1 MTLLTAVVIGATLFL
16 AYSNGANDNF
26 KGVATLLGSR
36 VVNYRTALAWATVTT
51 FLGSLSAAFL
61 ASELITVFTG
71 SGLVPDQLIA
81 APEFMAAV
89 VLGAGLTVFT
99 ATLLGLPISTTHS
112 LLGALLG
119 SALAGHSGGINLA
132 TLNGNFLYPLLASP
146 LIAMAL
152 VGFLHPLV
160 LQLARLRPRAGR
172 GIMPHLSGAMAAV
185 GASLPRASAGSEVQP
200 SPAGSRGGDPS
211 PPSGGTRRFAAHDV
225 LHLMSAGAVSFA
237 RGLNDTPKIVAI
249 LLGAQA
255 LNLQPSVLLVALL
268 MAAGGILQARKIA
281 RTMSFRITA
290 LNRTEGAF
298 VNLVT
303 STLVIFAS
311 RWGVPVST
319 THVSCGSLFGLGL
332 VKGSLN
338 WGVLGGIFSAWVSTV
353 PIGLALSYGAYT
365 VLVVLR

>member
-1 MTLLTAVVIGATLFL
+1 
-16 AYSNGANDNF
+16 
-26 KGVATLLGSR
+26 
-36 VVNYRTALAWATVTT
+36 
-51 FLGSLSAAFL
+51 
-61 ASELITVFTG
+61 
-71 SGLVPDQLIA
+71 
-81 APEFMAAV
+81 
-89 VLGAGLTVFT
+89 
-99 ATLLGLPISTTHS
+99 
-112 LLGALLG
+112 
-119 SALAGHSGGINLA
+119 
-132 TLNGNFLYPLLASP
+132 
-146 LIAMAL
+146 
-152 VGFLHPLV
+152 
-160 LQLARLRPRAGR
+160 
-172 GIMPHLSGAMAAV
+172 MAAV
-185 GASLPRASAGSEVQP
+185 GTSLPRAPAGSEVQP

-211 PPSGGTRRFAAHDV
+211 PPSGGTRKFAAHDV

-268 MAAGGILQARKIA
+268 MATGGILQARKIA